1 MTEEKMDY
9 SSNSKKSKEKKD
21 SPDAVDRKVEKVI
34 ETEVIQRKKPMGRRF
49 KELFFGGEFQ
59 SAARY
64 IAADVLLPAV
74 RNLLVDAS
82 TEGIKRIVYGDSTA
96 RRRTGGGPLGPRVS
110 YHSSSVSR
118 DPRTYRDFRPPD
130 QGPRP
135 LPSRRENNEIVLAQ
149 RSDAETVLERLIDI
163 LDTYQVASVA
173 DLHDL
178 VGLPTSH
185 VDNKWGWTYLAN
197 AEIRQVREGWVL
209 ELPPTE
215 PI

>member
-1 MTEEKMDY
+1 MTEEVEKMDY
-9 SSNSKKSKEKKD
+9 QANSKKSKEKKG
-21 SPDAVDRKVEKVI
+21 PPEKRVEKVV
-34 ETEVIQRKKPMGRRF
+34 EAEVIHKKKPIGRRF

-82 TEGIKRIVYGDSTA
+82 TEGIKRIVYGDSA
-96 RRRTGGGPLGPRVS
+96 SRRRSPGPMGPRVS
-110 YHSSSVSR
+110 YHSSSVTRS
-118 DPRTYRDFRPPD
+118 DPRAYRDFRPPD

-135 LPSRRENNEIVLAQ
+135 LPTHRESNEIILAQ

-185 VDNKWGWTYLAN
+185 TDNKWGWTYLAN